1 MNANKKIVCLGGG
14 IGTVNLAKGLKHY
27 TENITFVISMA
38 DDGGSAGRIRR
49 LYNMQPPG
57 DLVSCMA
64 ALAKNNN
71 PLLAKVLTYRFPG
84 ERYAKDDDLSGHK
97 LGNLIMVAMRDITG
111 SFEGA
116 ISLFQQTFDIPGI
129 FLPSTDQPISISAT
143 TKKGEKVIGEENIDL
158 GKYSWKTGIDKI
170 TIHPEDAKASLG
182 VINAI
187 ETADVIIAGPGDLY
201 TTILPVLIVP
211 EIAQALKKSIASKIF
226 VVNLANKPF
235 ETHEYKVSDFI
246 TAITHHLGIF
256 PFKTVIVNNNFSV
269 PIPKDY
275 HYEYVL
281 NDTIE
286 KKEESYTIIE
296 KNLVN
301 PHFPLYHNSEELA
314 KAVDEII

>member
-14 IGTVNLAKGLKHY
+14 IGTVNLAKGLKQY

-38 DDGGSAGRIRR
+38 DDGGSAGRLRR
-49 LYNMQPPG
+49 LYKIQPAG

-64 ALAKNNN
+64 ALAKSNN
-71 PLLAKVLTYRFPG
+71 PLLSKVLTYRFPG
-84 ERYAKDDDLSGHK
+84 ERYTKDDDLSGHK
-97 LGNLIMVAMRDITG
+97 LGNLIMVAMRDITE

-129 FLPSTDQPISISAT
+129 FLPSTDQPVSISAVT
-143 TKKGEKVIGEENIDL
+143 HKGEKIDGEENIDL
-158 GKYSWKTGIDKI
+158 GNYHWKDGIEKVS
-170 TIHPEDAKASLG
+170 IHPKDAKAGSG
-182 VINAI
+182 VITAI

-211 EIAQALKKSIASKIF
+211 DIAKALKKSNAQKIF
-226 VVNLANKPF
+226 VVNIANKPF
-235 ETHEYKVSDFI
+235 ETNNYHVEDFI
-246 TAITHHLGIF
+246 QAITHHLGYF
-256 PFKTVIVNNNFSV
+256 PFKTVIINNNFSV
-269 PIPKDY
+269 PIPKEF

-281 NDTIE
+281 STTTNE
-286 KKEESYTIIE
+286 AKQEYTIVE

>member
-1 MNANKKIVCLGGG
+1 MNSAKKIVCLGGG

-27 TENITFVISMA
+27 TDNITFVISMA

-64 ALAKNNN
+64 ALAKTNN
-71 PLLAKVLTYRFPG
+71 PLLAKVLTYRFLG
-84 ERYAKDDDLSGHK
+84 DRYAKDNELSGHK
-97 LGNLIMVAMRDITG
+97 LGNLIMVAMQDITG

-129 FLPSTDQPISISAT
+129 FLPSTDEPITLSAI
-143 TKKGEKVIGEENIDL
+143 TKRGEKITGEETIDL
-158 GKYSWKTGIDKI
+158 GKYNWKDGLETIS
-170 TIHPEDAKASLG
+170 IHPNKVKAGSG
-182 VINAI
+182 VITAL
-187 ETADVIIAGPGDLY
+187 ESADVIIAGPGDLY
-201 TTILPVLIVP
+201 TTILPVLIIP
-211 EIAQALKKSIASKIF
+211 EIANALKKSKATKLFI
-226 VVNLANKPF
+226 VNIANKPF
-235 ETHEYKVSDFI
+235 ETNGYAVSDFI
-246 TAITHHLGIF
+246 KAISHHIGSF
-256 PFKTVIVNNNFSV
+256 PFTHVLTNNNFSI
-269 PIPKDY
+269 PIPKEF

-281 NDTIE
+281 NDIAGATTDYSIL
-286 KKEESYTIIE
+286 E